1 MGAEFV
7 DQPIAPLRIAKRQ
20 QTLREQLDTHRRT
33 FILRKFVGEERRN
46 PIAPE
51 QGAARRA
58 RAGLRQ
64 EVILL
69 ASQHAQSY
77 PMQEVLVEAARI
89 RPQPR
94 SAQPCSLEPA

>member
-7 DQPIAPLRIAKRQ
+7 NQAVPPLRIAKRQ
-20 QTLREQLDTHRRT
+20 QTFREQLDTHGRT
-33 FILRKFVGEERRN
+33 FILGKFLGEERGN
-46 PIAPE
+46 PVTPE

-77 PMQEVLVEAARI
+77 PMCKASVEAARI
-89 RPQPR
+89 GPR
-94 SAQPCSLEPA
+94 SHSISSLEPV

>member
-33 FILRKFVGEERRN
+33 FILRKFLGEERRN

-77 PMQEVLVEAARI
+77 PMRAILVEAACLQSRF
-89 RPQPR
+89 R
-94 SAQPCSLEPA
+94 SAQPYPLESA